1 MSYYPPPPPPPPY
14 APAPPFPPAGGP
26 VMIPQS
32 AVGPSG
38 AYAQQVAG
46 GGFPYLNRVEL
57 VGQVFGNDQSTG
69 IRWINGQNG
78 RDGHIEVKFKV
89 RKSWNARNG
98 APGVKQILLKLVA
111 YGQLGQHLG
120 NQIRPGMM
128 LKVTG
133 ELMISN
139 FLSTRG
145 KNQGQWVTDVQV
157 QLRDGQN
164 GQVPFELL
172 GILPVVDERPQRNN
186 YGAPQGGYPQ
196 QPGGYGQPNNGGYP
210 GQPSYP
216 PPAPPAGSQPPY
228 APMAPSA
235 PAYAPPPAPA
245 HSPYGSPASTTYQPP
260 AQPPAPAPNQGGTFM
275 PPNSSVP
282 GAPPA
287 PYQGAPQG
295 APMGGP
301 NGGIPEEDIPF

>member
-1 MSYYPPPPPPPPY
+1 
-14 APAPPFPPAGGP
+14 
-26 VMIPQS
+26 
-32 AVGPSG
+32 
-38 AYAQQVAG
+38 
-46 GGFPYLNRVEL
+46 
-57 VGQVFGNDQSTG
+57 
-69 IRWINGQNG
+69 
-78 RDGHIEVKFKV
+78 
-89 RKSWNARNG
+89 
-98 APGVKQILLKLVA
+98 
-111 YGQLGQHLG
+111 
-120 NQIRPGMM
+120 MM

-145 KNQGQWVTDVQV
+145 KNQGPVGHRRTSSTARRAERAGS
-157 QLRDGQN
+157 LRTARD
-164 GQVPFELL
+164 P
-172 GILPVVDERPQRNN
+172 PVVDERPQRNN

-216 PPAPPAGSQPPY
+216 PPAPPAGPQPPY

-260 AQPPAPAPNQGGTFM
+260 AQPPAPAPNSRRHLYAAEFLGSWRTAG
-275 PPNSSVP
+275 P
-282 GAPPA
+282 